1 MAIAIAPLQ
10 HEDLDEADRIFRTAF
25 GTFLGLPDPAS
36 FGGDAAWITT
46 RWKADPAATLGAFED
61 GTLIGS
67 NFAAQWGSF
76 GFFGPLTVRPDRW
89 NQGIA
94 QRLLEATM
102 ALFENRGTQQIGL
115 FTFAHSPK
123 HVGLYQRFGFW
134 PGMLTAITVKKA
146 PERQAEAGEWS
157 LLAADSDLENC
168 RELTGG
174 IFPGL
179 DLEREARALAEQR
192 LGETVL
198 IWEGGRLAGM
208 AICHIGA
215 ASEAGSGAMY
225 VKFGAARPG
234 AGAAAR
240 FERLLAACEALAVER
255 GAGRV
260 IAGVNTARHDAYR
273 ALLRQ
278 GFRAEFLGVAMQ
290 RPNQPGFNRPDCFV
304 IDDWR

>member
-1 MAIAIAPLQ
+1 MGIAIAPLR
-10 HEDLDEADRIFRTAF
+10 HEDLGEADRVFRVAF
-25 GTFLGLPDPAS
+25 GTFLGVPDPAS
-36 FGGDAAWITT
+36 FGGDSAWITT
-46 RWKADPAATLGAFED
+46 RWQADPAATLGAYED
-61 GTLIGS
+61 GALIGS
-67 NFAAQWGSF
+67 NFAAKWGSF

-89 NQGIA
+89 NRGVA

-102 ALFENRGTQQIGL
+102 ALFENWGTQQIGL
-115 FTFAHSPK
+115 FTFSHSPK

-134 PGMLTAITVKKA
+134 PGMLTAITVKKP
-146 PERQAEAGEWS
+146 PERQEDAGEWS
-157 LLAADSDLENC
+157 LAAVDSDLEIC
-168 RELTGG
+168 RQLTGE
-174 IFPGL
+174 IFAGL

-215 ASEAGSGAMY
+215 ASEAGSGALY

-234 AGAAAR
+234 AGAAVR
-240 FERLLAACEALAVER
+240 FEHLLAACEALAVER

-278 GFRAEFLGVAMQ
+278 GFRTEFLGVAMQ